1 MGETDTAAP
10 AAPAIPM
17 MDLTALE
24 VDPDKGER
32 FYKAALIHSKQGTTY
47 RMVSKILQDGKMD
60 IVYYAC
66 DLEADGTMFG
76 KRRIRRIESQPLER
90 FDVEIE
96 AIKKEIAG
104 NGEEVQGVWAHD
116 LTGIQDVGEQFASLD
131 SWALKTAKEIVPS

>member
-10 AAPAIPM
+10 AAPAQPM

-32 FYKAALIHSKQGTTY
+32 FYKVVLIHSKQGTTY
-47 RMVSKILQDGKMD
+47 RMVAKTLQDGKLD
-60 IVYYAC
+60 IVYFAC

-131 SWALKTAKEIVPS
+131 SWALQTAKEIVPS